1 MNKPT
6 GAGRPG
12 AVEQSRRTRA
22 WVQGAIACLCLL
34 AARAALAVPEVAVTV
49 DSTRPG
55 AVINKNIYGQFA
67 EHLGSGIYG
76 GMWVGPASTIPN
88 IRGWRKDV
96 VDALKDLRVPVVR
109 WPGGCFADEY
119 NWRDGI
125 GPRDQRP
132 VMVNTNWGGV
142 VDNNA
147 VGTHEFF
154 DLIDLIGA
162 EAYVNGNVGTGSP
175 GETAEWIEYMTAEG
189 PSALARLRARN
200 GHPKPFKLA
209 FFGIGNENWGCG
221 GNMTPAH
228 FSNLYNHHAT
238 FAGTHDQTTT
248 PKLVAGGGL
257 DGDVVWTDYLS
268 RHLRAP
274 ASAISLHYYTVPGRG
289 GPSKGAATGFNEGQ
303 WMSTLQDALHMGEL
317 VASNVS
323 KLEQNDPRKKLTLVV
338 DEWGTWYDPTP
349 GTPPRFLQ
357 QQNSLRDALV
367 AALHFH
373 IFHAHANRVSMTNIA
388 QMVNVLQAMILAEGD
403 RMVLTPTYYAFKM
416 HVPFQDAAAL
426 PVILANNPHY
436 RLGSAAIPA
445 VSASAA
451 RAKDGKLYL
460 SLVNTDPH
468 HAVAVRVEL
477 AGATAQAASGSVLTA
492 DAMDAHNSFASPTTV
507 LPAPLRAGVDKGKLR
522 LLLPPKSVAVL
533 AVQE

>member
-1 MNKPT
+1 MNKPVGRRSA
-6 GAGRPG
+6 GAWMSG
-12 AVEQSRRTRA
+12 AMAS
-22 WVQGAIACLCLL
+22 LCLL
-34 AARAALAVPEVAVTV
+34 GASAALAASEVTV
-49 DSTRPG
+49 KVDGTRPG

-76 GMWVGPASTIPN
+76 GMWVGPDSPIPN

-96 VDALKDLRVPVVR
+96 VQALQDLHVLVVR

-125 GPRDQRP
+125 GPREQRP

-154 DLIDLIGA
+154 DLIGLIGA
-162 EAYVNGNVGTGSP
+162 DAYVNGNVATGSP

-200 GHPKPFKLA
+200 GHPQPFKVA

-221 GNMTPAH
+221 GNMTAER
-228 FSNLYNHHAT
+228 FANLYNHHAT
-238 FAGTHDQTTT
+238 FAGSADPATT
-248 PKLVAGGGL
+248 PRLIAGGGL
-257 DGDVVWTDYLS
+257 DGDVAWTDHLS
-268 RHLRAP
+268 THLRAP

-289 GPSKGAATGFNEGQ
+289 GPNKGAATGFGEGQ

-317 VASNVS
+317 VANNVR
-323 KLEQNDPRKKLTLVV
+323 KLEQNDPQKKLTLAV

-367 AALHFH
+367 ATLHFH
-373 IFHAHANRVSMTNIA
+373 IFHAHAERISMSNIA

-403 RMVLTPTYYAFKM
+403 KMVLTPTYYAFQM

-426 PVILANNPHY
+426 PVSLADNPQY

-451 RAKDGKLYL
+451 RAKDGKVYL

-468 HAVAVRVEL
+468 QALAVRVEV
-477 AGATAQAASGSVLTA
+477 AGVRAKGAGGSVLTA
-492 DAMDAHNSFASPTTV
+492 AATDAHNSFAAPASV
-507 LPAPLRAGVDKGKLR
+507 LPAPLQASMDKGALR
-522 LLLPPKSVAVL
+522 VLLPPKSVAVL